1 MSKWTINDISRQT
14 GKLAVVTG
22 TGGLG
27 YETALALAGS
37 GAEVIIA
44 GRSEVKGQD
53 ATQKIIGAYRQ
64 ARVRFEQIDL
74 ADLGSVAAFASRLT
88 AANRGIDLLI
98 NNAGVMAPPTR
109 RTTADGFELQFG
121 TNYLGHFALTARLLP
136 LLRKSLRPRVINLS
150 SGAHRMGASIHFD
163 DLHWERAYKAWPAY
177 AQSKLAMLMFA
188 LELQRKCDANGWGL
202 MSNAAHPGFARTEL
216 IANGPGSDA
225 LLSKISGVLRPFMS
239 QSAAAGALPTLFA
252 ATSPEAEGGA
262 YYGPDGFYEMK
273 GAPAPAYIAPPAK
286 DELVARRLWE
296 VSEHLTGVNWSAKE
310 IVKA

>member
-1 MSKWTINDISRQT
+1 
-14 GKLAVVTG
+14 
-22 TGGLG
+22 
-27 YETALALAGS
+27 
-37 GAEVIIA
+37 
-44 GRSEVKGQD
+44 
-53 ATQKIIGAYRQ
+53 
-64 ARVRFEQIDL
+64 
-74 ADLGSVAAFASRLT
+74 
-88 AANRGIDLLI
+88 
-98 NNAGVMAPPTR
+98 MAPPTR

-286 DELVARRLWE
+286 DEQVARRLWE